1 MSIGRSELKQ
11 LEALIKR
18 RHPRHVQYY
27 DTWEFLRIAREGG
40 NAWKD
45 RALVQYSTDE
55 PGNDFNARKNRA
67 IGNNHV
73 KHVINEKR
81 NLLFRPG
88 VNRSVVFP
96 EKLDDPLKE
105 MWEAFCTNID
115 ACGTSRDDFF
125 RKAYGYGT
133 LYSWVGILV
142 DKEKEEEKGGV
153 ETPAITDAL
162 LIRDYPYCTIYTPQ
176 SILDWSLDKFGSL
189 NWILLR
195 DIQRDDADPMAA
207 DSSVQLET
215 YLLWTKTFWR
225 RISVTAAA
233 AKPAKS
239 VYTFGST
246 VAGDLAM
253 RRGITDPGIATPHHL
268 GAVPFVI
275 YVDTEHPDEPL
286 IGDNGTEEVADVS
299 KGVLNMGSNLQEQIY
314 NTVFSL
320 CVIKGG
326 MKNINKISKLRLGT
340 RIAVSVPSGGGVDFV
355 SPNPTVVDSI
365 QRWIDHE
372 DRTIYQKAKLRSGY
386 GEEKRPERM
395 SGVAHN
401 WDWRITNDE
410 VADDARVMERVEEA
424 VDRLYG
430 KCEKI
435 KGFKTAVKY
444 ARNFSVMS
452 APEALS
458 LWEQARNSP
467 LPKTAMTE
475 LVKQTAKNLLPR
487 LDPEKQAAIDA
498 EAEANPTPPQS
509 GGSRLPV
516 LPSGFGLNRELE
528 RRGEENA

>member
-1 MSIGRSELKQ
+1 MRERSELKK

-18 RHPRHVQYY
+18 RHPRHSQYY

-40 NAWKD
+40 DAWKT
-45 RALVQYSTDE
+45 RALTLYSSDE
-55 PGNDFNARKNRA
+55 DTLDFAARKNRA

-73 KHVINEKR
+73 KHIINEKR

-96 EKLDDPLKE
+96 EKLDDPLHE
-105 MWEAFCTNID
+105 TWATFCKNID

-125 RKAYGYGT
+125 RKVYGYGT

-142 DKEKEEEKGGV
+142 DKEKKEKKGGV
-153 ETPAITDAL
+153 AAPAITDAL

-176 SILDWSLDKFGSL
+176 SILNWSLDKFGSL
-189 NWILLR
+189 NWVLLR
-195 DIQRDDADPMAA
+195 DIQRDDTDPMAG
-207 DSSVQLET
+207 DSNKQLET

-246 VAGDLAM
+246 VASDLDM
-253 RRGITDPGIATPHHL
+253 RREITDPGVETPHHL
-268 GAVPFVI
+268 GEVPLVI

-299 KGVLNMGSNLQEQIY
+299 KGILNMGSNLQEQIY

-340 RIAVSVPSGGGVDFV
+340 RIAISVPSGGGVDFV

-372 DRTIYQKAKLRSGY
+372 DRTIYQKAKLKSGF

-424 VDRLYG
+424 VDHLYG
-430 KCEKI
+430 KWQKI
-435 KGFKTAVKY
+435 EGFKTAIKY

-452 APEALS
+452 APESLS

-467 LPKTAMTE
+467 LPKTAMVE
-475 LVKQTAKNLLPR
+475 LAKQTAKNLLPR

-498 EAEANPTPPQS
+498 EAEENPMPQQG

-516 LPSGFGLNRELE
+516 FQPGRGLNAAL
-528 RRGEENA
+528 GQKDNAQ

>member
-1 MSIGRSELKQ
+1 V
-11 LEALIKR
+11 
-18 RHPRHVQYY
+18 P
-27 DTWEFLRIAREGG
+27 
-40 NAWKD
+40 
-45 RALVQYSTDE
+45 YSTDE
-55 PGNDFNARKNRA
+55 PGNDFDARKNRA

-73 KHVINEKR
+73 KHIINEKR

-96 EKLDDPLKE
+96 EKLDEPLRE

-125 RKAYGYGT
+125 RRAYGHGT

-142 DKEKEEEKGGV
+142 DKEKEKEEKEKEEKEKEEKEKEEKEKEKEEERGGKALTV
-153 ETPAITDAL
+153 TDAL
-162 LIRDYPYCTIYTPQ
+162 RNRDYPYCTIYTPQ
-176 SILDWSLDKFGSL
+176 NILDWSVDKFGRL
-189 NWILLR
+189 NWVLLR
-195 DIQRDDADPMAA
+195 DVQRNDTDPMVG
-207 DSSVQLET
+207 DSSKQLET

-239 VYTFGST
+239 VYTFGSS
-246 VAGDLAM
+246 AASDLDM
-253 RRGITDPGIATPHHL
+253 RREIIEPGAEVPHHL
-268 GAVPFVI
+268 GEVPLVI
-275 YVDTEHPDEPL
+275 HVDTEHPDEPL

-299 KGVLNMGSNLQEQIY
+299 KGILNMGSNLQEQIY

-340 RIAVSVPSGGGVDFV
+340 RIAISVPAGGGVDFV

-410 VADDARVMERVEEA
+410 VADDARVIERVEEA

-430 KCEKI
+430 KWQEI
-435 KGFKTAVKY
+435 AGFKTAVKY

-475 LVKQTAKNLLPR
+475 LAKQTAKNLLPR
-487 LDPEKQAAIDA
+487 LDPEKQTAIDA

>member
-1 MSIGRSELKQ
+1 MSTERSELKK

-18 RHPRHVQYY
+18 RHPRHMQYY

-45 RALVQYSTDE
+45 RALMPYSAE
-55 PGNDFNARKNRA
+55 ELIVDFGARKNRA

-73 KHVINEKR
+73 KHVVSEKR

-96 EKLDDPLKE
+96 EDLDGPLRE
-105 MWEAFCTNID
+105 MWDAFCENVD
-115 ACGTSRDDFF
+115 ACGTSKDDFF
-125 RKAYGYGT
+125 RKVYGHGS
-133 LYSWVGILV
+133 LYSWMGILV
-142 DKEKEEEKGGV
+142 DKEESEKKGGKA
-153 ETPAITDAL
+153 PAVTDAL
-162 LIRDYPYCTIYTPQ
+162 RNRDYPYCTSYTPQ
-176 SILDWSLDKFGSL
+176 NILDWSIDKFGRL
-189 NWILLR
+189 NWVFLR
-195 DIQRDDADPMAA
+195 DVQRDDADPMVEN
-207 DSSVQLET
+207 SSKQLET

-246 VAGDLAM
+246 ITSDLDM
-253 RRGITDPGIATPHHL
+253 RREITEPGVETLHQL
-268 GAVPFVI
+268 GEVPFVV

-299 KGVLNMGSNLQEQIY
+299 KGILNMHSNLQEQIY

-320 CVIKGG
+320 FVVRGG
-326 MKNINKISKLRLGT
+326 IKNINKISKLRLGT
-340 RIAVSVPSGGGVDFV
+340 RIAISVPAGGGVDFV
-355 SPNPTVVDSI
+355 SPSPTVVDSI

-372 DRTIYQKAKLRSGY
+372 DRTIYMKAKLKSGF

-401 WDWRITNDE
+401 LDYRVTNDE
-410 VADDARVMERVEEA
+410 IADDARVMERVEEEI
-424 VDRLYG
+424 DRLYG
-430 KCEKI
+430 KWQQIAE
-435 KGFKTAVKY
+435 FKTAVKY

-452 APEALS
+452 SPEALS

-509 GGSRLPV
+509 GSSRLPV

-528 RRGEENA
+528 RRGGEGA